1 VAHQGEEFMPILPM
15 AMLLAAWLIRR
26 GLKKEADELGESEND
41 DTHSSTVLPTP
52 ND

>member
-26 GLKKEADELGESEND
+26 GLKREADELGKREND